1 MTSKRKTIIGAIIL
15 VVVTAILSSA
25 LTLQISTYMSIKAGD
40 NILPRG
46 TYSRLKKYNKVDDVK
61 DTRASYCIEETD
73 EEMLQHLRDNG
84 FSQFP
89 VVIADGVTWCGFRPD
104 RLKLLV

>member
-1 MTSKRKTIIGAIIL
+1 MIKIYTKRTFCSACRQSKLLLSKQGTKFEEI
-15 VVVTAILSSA
+15 VV
-25 LTLQISTYMSIKAGD
+25 
-40 NILPRG
+40 
-46 TYSRLKKYNKVDDVK
+46 
-61 DTRASYCIEETD
+61 EETD
-73 EEMLQHLRDNG
+73 EEMLQHLRDSG